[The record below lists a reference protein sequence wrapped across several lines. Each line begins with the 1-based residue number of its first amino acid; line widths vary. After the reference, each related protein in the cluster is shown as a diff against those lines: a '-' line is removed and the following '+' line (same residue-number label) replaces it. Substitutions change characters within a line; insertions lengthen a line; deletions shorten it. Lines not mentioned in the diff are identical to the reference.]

1 MNDNSQYNATLDA
14 GKDKDEVFFT
24 LINEISAAV
33 CRYLDIEA
41 PDTSTLLSIITD
53 EKNDAASVG

>member
-1 MNDNSQYNATLDA
+1 MIDNSQNNTELNA
-14 GKDKDEVFFT
+14 GKDELFFT